1 MAVRKTSVA
10 VDEELL
16 EEVKQEL
23 HTTTLRET
31 VERAFLEILRQRA
44 RRAEILALTGMGG
57 LDLAKEDVM
66 AGAWRE

>member
-44 RRAEILALTGMGG
+44 RRAEILALTGMEG
-57 LDLAKEDVM
+57 LDLAKQDVM